1 MFSKE
6 DFEISLE
13 KKLKMRIIMDEI
25 DHCEDVE
32 VLRESLKST
41 AEQLM
46 CYQNLLSKAVEKN
59 LIAVASQLDGKIGE
73 ILKDIHA

>member
-25 DHCEDVE
+25 DHCKDVE
-32 VLRESLKST
+32 VLRESLKRT

-46 CYQNLLSKAVEKN
+46 RYQNLLSKAVEKN
-59 LIAVASQLDGKIGE
+59 LMAVASQLDGKIGE